1 MGVAKII
8 TTAIY
13 YKIAIINLW
22 MNRQAGKMD
31 RERERGLVLIHIYLW

>member
-1 MGVAKII
+1 MGGVGGIKTI

-22 MNRQAGKMD
+22 MNKQAGKMD
-31 RERERGLVLIHIYLW
+31 REG